1 MTKDW
6 PNKEEREGFE
16 INKFIESY
24 KKLPSDRSFKIVG
37 RGDLRFAGP
46 DYVVEDAKTGEY
58 FDIELVSVYLDDR
71 SVPDVHMKS
80 SEEMV
85 PIPYDEGEVE
95 NYKRKLVQAIRE
107 KIEKAILYDKR
118 YPLILSVYVNE
129 YISIHMDREDFESLV
144 RANEGPFD
152 RMQPFSEIVFWPL
165 PDEGVFSVR
174 P

>member
-6 PNKEEREGFE
+6 PNKGEREKFE
-16 INKFIESY
+16 IKEFIKFY
-24 KKLPSDRSFKIVG
+24 KELPNGKSFKIIE
-37 RGDLRFAGP
+37 RGDIKYSGP
-46 DYVVEDAKTGEY
+46 DYIVQEIVTGKH
-58 FDIELVSVYLDDR
+58 FGIELMSVYLNDR

-80 SEEMV
+80 SKEMV

-107 KIEKAILYDKR
+107 KIKKAILYDKR

-129 YISIHMDREDFESLV
+129 YIRIHMDRKGFESLV
-144 RANEGPFD
+144 RANDGLFD
-152 RMQPFSEIVFWPL
+152 RMQPFNEIVFWPL